1 MNQRNLPEDPIVRE
15 LVIQARRAQMS
26 RRALLGGAVGGV
38 SALALAACAPA
49 GDGTLTAPEDIS
61 ATDKTVNWAN
71 WPLYLD
77 EDEAGNHPTLEA
89 FSAATGIAANYIV
102 DVDDNNS
109 YFAKVKDQLALG
121 QDVGA
126 DTVCL
131 TEWMVSRW
139 IRRGWTQKFT
149 MENIPNHANVVD
161 TLLNPDFD
169 PGRQSSLPFQG
180 GFAGFVYNTDLV
192 KTPVNTIEDLWREEL
207 KGRVVVL
214 SELRDTL
221 GVIMLGQ
228 GVDITAFTADEF
240 YNALDTLTAKVS
252 EGHIRNVK
260 GNSYSEDL
268 VNEDAL
274 AGIVWSGDITVLN
287 AEAGYEKWKFVLPE
301 TGGTFWND
309 TFIIPIGSPRKT
321 NAETLINWYYEPA
334 IAAEL
339 AAWVNYVTPVK
350 GAFEEAIK
358 IDPALAENQWIFPN
372 ADTLKKVHIFRSL
385 SDAEESEF
393 QAAFQGVVLG

>member
-1 MNQRNLPEDPIVRE
+1 
-15 LVIQARRAQMS
+15 
-26 RRALLGGAVGGV
+26 
-38 SALALAACAPA
+38 
-49 GDGTLTAPEDIS
+49 
-61 ATDKTVNWAN
+61 
-71 WPLYLD
+71 
-77 EDEAGNHPTLEA
+77 
-89 FSAATGIAANYIV
+89 
-102 DVDDNNS
+102 
-109 YFAKVKDQLALG
+109 
-121 QDVGA
+121 
-126 DTVCL
+126 
-131 TEWMVSRW
+131 
-139 IRRGWTQKFT
+139 
-149 MENIPNHANVVD
+149 
-161 TLLNPDFD
+161 
-169 PGRQSSLPFQG
+169 
-180 GFAGFVYNTDLV
+180 LV
-192 KTPVNTIEDLWREEL
+192 KTPVNTIEDLWREDL

-228 GVDITAFTADEF
+228 GADITAFTSDDF

-252 EGHIRNVK
+252 EGQIRNVK

-301 TGGTFWND
+301 SGGTFWND

-321 NAETLINWYYEPA
+321 NAETLINWYYDPA

-350 GAFEEAIK
+350 GAYDEAIK